1 MRFVIKKIIESLNKS
16 SEKRRKRKNSL
27 LELTKDLEKINDLLI
42 QESTEKLQKEHS
54 NPINRF
60 GKKCFSQS
68 DEDGI
73 TIEILKRLKMGKGFF
88 LELGVGDGTENNSLL
103 LLAMGWKGIWVG
115 GNDLAVNIKNNNK
128 LRFYKNWITSDNI
141 IEIIKRGLGDFE
153 KKNFDLISV
162 DLDGNDYYIVKTI
175 LELKIFPS
183 VFILEYNA
191 KFPPPIDFK
200 INYNENHKW
209 GNDDYFGCS
218 LVAWNELLDRFGY
231 KLICCNTH
239 TGANCFFVKKKFLS
253 NFKDVPKEI
262 EKIYSKPRYFL
273 YKNFVHKKSLKLIEQ
288 IINY

>member
-1 MRFVIKKIIESLNKS
+1 M
-16 SEKRRKRKNSL
+16 
-27 LELTKDLEKINDLLI
+27 
-42 QESTEKLQKEHS
+42 
-54 NPINRF
+54 
-60 GKKCFSQS
+60 
-68 DEDGI
+68 
-73 TIEILKRLKMGKGFF
+73 
-88 LELGVGDGTENNSLL
+88 
-103 LLAMGWKGIWVG
+103 
-115 GNDLAVNIKNNNK
+115 
-128 LRFYKNWITSDNI
+128 
-141 IEIIKRGLGDFE
+141 GDFE

-239 TGANCFFVKKKFLS
+239 TGANCFFVKKKFYRILRMYLKKLKKFIQ
-253 NFKDVPKEI
+253 NHDIFFIKILYIKKFK
-262 EKIYSKPRYFL
+262 
-273 YKNFVHKKSLKLIEQ
+273 
-288 IINY
+288 INRTNN